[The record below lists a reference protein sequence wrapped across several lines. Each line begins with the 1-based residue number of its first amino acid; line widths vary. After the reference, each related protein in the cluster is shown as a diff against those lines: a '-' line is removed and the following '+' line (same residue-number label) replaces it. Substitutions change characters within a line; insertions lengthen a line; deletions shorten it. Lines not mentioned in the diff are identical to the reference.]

1 MKRLVMIRGGGEMA
15 TGVALALHTA
25 GFRVL
30 LLERSEPSATRRE
43 VSFSDAVYDKEK
55 TVERVKCVC
64 LKDRKEA
71 AKRLK
76 AGDVV
81 MIVDPAAQSV
91 EDFHPQVFVDAVL
104 AHRNLGTTKKM
115 AEHTIALG
123 PGFCAGRDVDTVID
137 TTRGHN
143 MGRIVHEGF
152 TRRDDEELAPDETI
166 EHIVFASAAGRFE
179 ALRSISFLVRKGE
192 VIGHIHAGGGTVDV
206 TAPFDG
212 VLRGILRDGT
222 TVYEG
227 EKVAD
232 VHPEMTQGECFTV
245 SDKVRCIGGSVLT
258 DIMQWESGHH
268 KRLRALLPM

>member
-25 GFRVL
+25 GFRTTMILAEVT
-30 LLERSEPSATRRE
+30 SAR
-43 VSFSDAVYDKEK
+43 
-55 TVERVKCVC
+55 
-64 LKDRKEA
+64 
-71 AKRLK
+71 
-76 AGDVV
+76 
-81 MIVDPAAQSV
+81 
-91 EDFHPQVFVDAVL
+91 
-104 AHRNLGTTKKM
+104 
-115 AEHTIALG
+115 G

-152 TRRDDEELAPDETI
+152 TRRDDEELAPYETI

>member
-1 MKRLVMIRGGGEMA
+1 MKRLVMVRGGGEMA
-15 TGVALALHTA
+15 TGVALTLHTA

-43 VSFSDAVYDKEK
+43 VAFADAVHDGTK
-55 TVERVKCVC
+55 TVERVTCTC

-76 AGDVV
+76 AGEIV
-81 MIVDPAAQSV
+81 MIVDPEARSV

-152 TRRDDEELAPDETI
+152 TRRDEKNLAPDETI
-166 EHIVFASAAGRFE
+166 EHIIFATAAGRFE

-192 VIGHIHAGGGTVDV
+192 SIGHIHAGGGTVEV

-212 VLRGILRDGT
+212 VLRGILHDGT
-222 TVYEG
+222 TVYMG
-227 EKVAD
+227 EKIAD
-232 VHPEMTQGECFTV
+232 VHPTMTQGECFTV
-245 SDKVRCIGGSVLT
+245 SDKVRCIGGSVLM
-258 DIMQWESGHH
+258 DIMRWEAGHH
-268 KRLRALLPM
+268 QRLRALLPM